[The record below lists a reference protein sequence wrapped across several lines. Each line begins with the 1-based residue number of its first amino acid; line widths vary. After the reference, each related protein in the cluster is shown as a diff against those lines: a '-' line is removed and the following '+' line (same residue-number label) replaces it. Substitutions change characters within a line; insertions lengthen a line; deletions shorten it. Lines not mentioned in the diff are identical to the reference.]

1 MSEVLDLLTSIS
13 GQLDELIEALP
24 SQETVL
30 ESRDVERITR
40 LVEERSR
47 VIESMVDVSERVP
60 ALLGSSKD
68 DPAVSDLVR
77 TLDGKLQAVLEA
89 DRKAEALMSELT
101 RDLGGQLRQANTT
114 LVARE
119 AYKPAT
125 NSQPSARFSD
135 REG

>member
-68 DPAVSDLVR
+68 DPAVSALVR

-114 LVARE
+114 LVARD

>member
-68 DPAVSDLVR
+68 DPAVSALVR

>member
-114 LVARE
+114 LVARD

>member
-24 SQETVL
+24 SQEAVL

-40 LVEERSR
+40 LVEERSL
-47 VIESMVDVSERVP
+47 VIESMVDVSERAP

-68 DPAVSDLVR
+68 DPAVSALVR

-89 DRKAEALMSELT
+89 DRKAEVLMSELT

-114 LVARE
+114 LVARD